1 MKNIDQN
8 IKRLSFTL
16 SKGNRPNGTDI
27 EAFNGVVEWINTYK
41 TDVLNNNKLFAK
53 LYILFLNQYIEKF
66 ETDIFDPIPQKE
78 LSRLLDLPL
87 ENYYIAFTKALND
100 SGRYRLLREKGV
112 KTGKHPKE
120 MTKEDR
126 GKDVKL
132 EDFKDVWDVETV
144 TDNLGLMIVEALK
157 RFS

>member
-16 SKGNRPNGTDI
+16 SKGNKPNQTDI

-53 LYILFLNQYIEKF
+53 LYILFLKQHIEKF
-66 ETDIFDPIPQKE
+66 ETDIFDQIPQKE

-100 SGRYRLLREKGV
+100 SGRYRILREKGV
-112 KTGKHPKE
+112 EIGKHPKE
-120 MTKEDR
+120 MTNKA
-126 GKDVKL
+126 DVNL